1 MSSLALSV
9 PVPSS
14 ESPVFRETFKM
25 VNVPMLRKTFC
36 PHPDCKATKPFR
48 VTNYKSL
55 NEEVTSRK
63 RRLRCWW
70 FDAFYP
76 DVYYS
81 KCIRLGLRCDYLVI
95 TASLPTVQWKC
106 LACRFDQRSTR
117 KLLFKTECT
126 VCKWKTQ
133 VRRQSRIICASFHFY
148 LISLMIHL
156 SEQESTTF

>member
-1 MSSLALSV
+1 MWPQCAWQTFKLYTLKHFG
-9 PVPSS
+9 
-14 ESPVFRETFKM
+14 FRETFKM

-36 PHPDCKATKPFR
+36 PHPDCKGTKPFR

-81 KCIRLGLRCDYLVI
+81 KCKRLGLRYDYLGI
-95 TASLPTVQWKC
+95 TRSLPNVQWKC
-106 LACRFDQRSTR
+106 LAGSSRGARENFC
-117 KLLFKTECT
+117 L
-126 VCKWKTQ
+126 
-133 VRRQSRIICASFHFY
+133 RQSAQFVSGRPRSDVKIGLFVQLFNFIWSHW
-148 LISLMIHL
+148 
-156 SEQESTTF
+156 